1 MQQGEK
7 ASMGDAIPFATD
19 AWIKRLGQECN
30 SSQTYYEAA
39 RNWEG
44 DLFFVVEPEGSLTKP
59 IYMYIDLYHGRCRQA
74 FVPEDHTSLTPEF
87 TISGP
92 PSAWRQLAD
101 KKVDPIKMLLT
112 RKLSLKGNM
121 AKVMRN
127 VRAAHAL
134 VNCSTQFE
142 TTFTQDKTPE
152 P

>member
-1 MQQGEK
+1 
-7 ASMGDAIPFATD
+7 MGDAIPFATD

-30 SSQTYYEAA
+30 NSQAYYEAA

-44 DLFFVVEPEGSLTKP
+44 DLFFVVEPEGSLTQP
-59 IYMYIDLYHGRCRQA
+59 VYMYIDLYHGRCRQA
-74 FVPEDHTSLTPEF
+74 FVPDDHTSLSPEF

-101 KKVDPIKMLLT
+101 KKADPIKMLLT

-142 TTFTQDKTPE
+142 TTFIQDKTPE
-152 P
+152 S